1 MAEATSHRARPMSEG
16 PAIFRPIPIQFRC
29 KPVQV
34 IVAYSRPNYF
44 ATTVTVTAVAKE
56 KRSMLLHLLR
66 QNDLI
71 IEKL

>member
-1 MAEATSHRARPMSEG
+1 LKTADFFLLL
-16 PAIFRPIPIQFRC
+16 FRPIPVQFRC

-34 IVAYSRPNYF
+34 IVAYSRTNYF

>member
-1 MAEATSHRARPMSEG
+1 MNEW
-16 PAIFRPIPIQFRC
+16 PAIFGPIPIQFRC

-34 IVAYSRPNYF
+34 IVAYSRHNYF
-44 ATTVTVTAVAKE
+44 ATIVTITAVAKE

>member
-1 MAEATSHRARPMSEG
+1 MASHILADTRS
-16 PAIFRPIPIQFRC
+16 IPQQTR
-29 KPVQV
+29 
-34 IVAYSRPNYF
+34 SRDCSLFAPNNF

>member
-1 MAEATSHRARPMSEG
+1 
-16 PAIFRPIPIQFRC
+16 
-29 KPVQV
+29 V
-34 IVAYSRPNYF
+34 ITAFLRPNYF
-44 ATTVTVTAVAKE
+44 ATTATVTAVAKE

>member
-1 MAEATSHRARPMSEG
+1 MNEW
-16 PAIFRPIPIQFRC
+16 PAIFRPISVQFRC

-34 IVAYSRPNYF
+34 IAAYSRPNSF
-44 ATTVTVTAVAKE
+44 VTTVTVTAVAKE